1 MKFEEMDIDDSIKK
15 ALKDMKYENATEVQL
30 RTMPDINYGKNVV
43 VRSQTGSGKT
53 SAFGIPLSERI
64 ISGKSKYVLIIG
76 PTRELMVQV
85 KNEIKE
91 LNKYTN
97 ISAYAVYGGH
107 GIVGEIRVLKGS
119 VQILCATPGRLWDH
133 IERKTINPLD
143 FDTVVLDEA
152 DRMLDMGFINE
163 IKKIL
168 GVVKPKN
175 IHMFSATLDGRV
187 AKLINK
193 YITKYEEVILKD
205 EIVGV
210 DIIEKKIT
218 VPKEEK
224 FTELVAHLKK
234 AKGKR
239 VLVFV
244 STKRYADKLKEKLS
258 RMDFRATCIHG
269 DLTQR
274 KREVALENF
283 KSKKKNVLI
292 ATDVAAR
299 GLQIDNVGYVINYDE
314 AMDADTHRHRI
325 GRTGRMG
332 KMGYAITFLDS
343 YDDRRSRKRGVG
355 REGREHKRRRRYE
368 SRRPRRR

>member
-1 MKFEEMDIDDSIKK
+1 MKFEEMDIDKSIKK
-15 ALKDMKYENATEVQL
+15 ALKDMKYETATEVQL
-30 RTMPDINYGKNVV
+30 HTMPIINYGKNAV

-64 ISGKSKYVLIIG
+64 ILGKSKYVLIIG

-91 LNKYTN
+91 LNRYTGLTV
-97 ISAYAVYGGH
+97 YAVYGGH
-107 GIVGEIRVLKGS
+107 GIEGEIRVLKGS

-133 IERKTINPLD
+133 IERRTIDPLK
-143 FDTVVLDEA
+143 FDTVVLDEG

-168 GVVKPKN
+168 SVVKPKN

-187 AKLINK
+187 ARLINK

-205 EIVGV
+205 EIVGK
-210 DIIEKKIT
+210 DIIEKKIR

-234 AKGKR
+234 TKGKR

-244 STKRYADKLKEKLS
+244 STKRYADKLKEKLN
-258 RMDFRATCIHG
+258 RMDFRVTCIHG

-274 KREVALENF
+274 RREVALEDF

-299 GLQIDNVGYVINYDE
+299 GLQIDNIGYVINYDE

-332 KMGYAITFLDS
+332 KLGYAITFQDS
-343 YDDRRSRKRGVG
+343 YEGSRG
-355 REGREHKRRRRYE
+355 RKKGPEREHKRKRRYE
-368 SRRPRRR
+368 SRRRPRRR